1 MGYNVYYNYNGEEK
15 EDYDYGD
22 CLIGAFYS
30 RRCILLTLLVIV
42 VPASIITATTTDV
55 G

>member
-1 MGYNVYYNYNGEEK
+1 MRRNVYYNCNGEEK

-30 RRCILLTLLVIV
+30 
-42 VPASIITATTTDV
+42 